1 MTRTARPAAAR
12 IAFGIGVAGA
22 WLALAFF
29 VRFRYIE
36 AQGLVAHCVASPG
49 DAVCLFR
56 EAMGKAMHFGVLG
69 RTALALA
76 VPALLLPGRA
86 GRALAWLALVAGLT
100 ALVFYNASLGAPAA
114 VLAVLR
120 LARSAAAQTTATPWP
135 AAG

>member
-22 WLALAFF
+22 WLALAFL

-120 LARSAAAQTTATPWP
+120 LARASAAPAIAAPGP